1 LLIKQLYSKNE
12 KYKGHITRSHPAQFS
27 CIAGKYWFKGL
38 FIPNNFLDGGVT
50 GVSILMS
57 ELTGVE
63 LSVWLPI
70 LSVPFVIV
78 GWFTVSK
85 RILVKSIVGIF
96 ALSLVIHFENFAPIT
111 DDKLLISIFGGL
123 FLGAGIGLAIKN
135 GSVLDGAEI
144 LGIFINEKTGISI
157 GVVILWFNVILFIFT
172 GLLFSLE
179 IAMYSIL
186 AYLVAAKTIDLII
199 EGFEDYA
206 GLMIVSNESEA
217 IQKAMAEK
225 GGQGMMVYGGASGVG
240 RYGKK
245 EGMEV
250 IHTIVNR
257 IDVKKVYRIIDEIDD
272 EAFIIEFDVNNVKGG
287 VLRKYFSKEKLADQA
302 SKIVEL
308 KPQKKSGK
316 AN

>member
-1 LLIKQLYSKNE
+1 MRNIRGISLEVIQLSLAVLLASI
-12 KYKGHITRSHPAQFS
+12 
-27 CIAGKYWFKGL
+27 GL
-38 FIPNNFLDGGVT
+38 KAFLLPNNFLDGGVT

-111 DDKLLISIFGGL
+111 DDKLLVSIFGGL

-135 GSVLDGAEI
+135 GAVLDGAEI

-186 AYLVAAKTIDLII
+186 AFLVTAKTIDLII